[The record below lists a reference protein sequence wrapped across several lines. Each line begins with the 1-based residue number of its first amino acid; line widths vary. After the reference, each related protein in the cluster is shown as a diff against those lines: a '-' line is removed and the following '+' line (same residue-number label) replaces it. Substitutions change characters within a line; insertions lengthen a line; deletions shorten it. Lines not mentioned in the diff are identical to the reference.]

1 MSFMQ
6 RVIRV
11 RARLCTL
18 VLLAAMLQPNATAYA
33 QAPTLWNWQLIS
45 QGFPLQPYDPR
56 GSLASI
62 YAKTTTDVYLAGC
75 YRCLER
81 WDGTTFS
88 AQTQPAGNNRYTV
101 SGAPDGS
108 VYSAGQSNLLRFDGS
123 SWTTVLQAS
132 SELFSTYVA
141 PDGTVFTSGD
151 GVIYRN
157 AGAGYVS
164 LSTGLSTAFNTDR
177 LLAMTGFS
185 ANDVF
190 IGGYGGKI
198 LRFNGT
204 TFTLMNTG
212 TTEPID
218 AIDARSP
225 TQVYAVGQHGTVLH
239 FNGVAWSTLP
249 PPALGNLRGVEVLGD
264 NDIIVSGDG
273 GVLARWNGV
282 AWSYIDLGTTL
293 TLGNISTPDNGQTLF
308 IVALTTS
315 DVRFYEG
322 RNANPLSSTVP
333 EPGSFALV
341 GLGIAALV
349 FAMRNRP
356 VFSFDRSR

>member
-6 RVIRV
+6 RRNWGTT
-11 RARLCTL
+11 RLFGI
-18 VLLAAMLQPNATAYA
+18 VLLASVCLTTTNAHA
-33 QAPTLWNWQLIS
+33 QAPTLWNWQLVS
-45 QGFPLQPYDPR
+45 QGSPLQPYDPR
-56 GSLASI
+56 AALTSI

-88 AQTQPAGNNRYTV
+88 AQAQPAGNNRYTV

-123 SWTTVLQAS
+123 SWTSVLQAQ

-151 GVIYRN
+151 GVVYRN
-157 AGAGYVS
+157 AGAGYVR
-164 LSTGLSTAFNTDR
+164 LTTGLSTAFNTDR

-204 TFTLMNTG
+204 TFSLMNTG

-239 FNGVAWSTLP
+239 FNGVAWITLP
-249 PPALGNLRGVEVLGD
+249 PPALGNLRGVQVLGD
-264 NDIIVSGDG
+264 NDVIVSGDG
-273 GVLARWNGV
+273 GVLARWNGL
-282 AWSYIDLGTTL
+282 AWSYINLGTTL

-308 IVALTTS
+308 IVAITNS
-315 DVRFYEG
+315 DVQFYEG
-322 RNANPLSSTVP
+322 RNASPLSSTVP
-333 EPGSFALV
+333 EPGSLALV
-341 GLGIAALV
+341 GVGIAGLV
-349 FAMRNRP
+349 FGMRKRSA
-356 VFSFDRSR
+356 FSLTRGR